1 MKQNVKRLLIEI
13 GVIAIATIFLLSLLQ
28 PFGIDQMGKQRM
40 LLILCGTLLSI
51 LSSFIS
57 FVLIGRKKWSDIR
70 GLLLFHAVNIPILSA
85 MVLTLLSWFTWD
97 SLTKGWY
104 CTAGEFSVINY
115 LKVCAEVALLSFFIL
130 ILQIYRLRNSHLQ
143 QELEEVRAINQLLEE
158 RQTDELSTASDE
170 QPTAFVIRGNTKNAV
185 LEVIPEQIV
194 YVESMSNYTDICF
207 LEDDCLRHH
216 SLRITMKQLRESFCS
231 YPFLIPCHRAFLV
244 NLNFVVSISGRPSTG
259 CSLQMFQVEKPV
271 PVARS
276 YTKEILDRLQSATLS

>member
-1 MKQNVKRLLIEI
+1 MKRLLIEI
-13 GVIAIATIFLLSLLQ
+13 GVLAIATIFLLSLLQ

-158 RQTDELSTASDE
+158 RQTDEPSTAADE
-170 QPTAFVIRGNTKNAV
+170 QPTACIIKGNTNNAV
-185 LEVIPEQIV
+185 LEVIPEHIV

-216 SLRITMKQLRESFCS
+216 SLRITMKQLRESLCS

-244 NLNFVVSISGRPSTG
+244 NLNFVVSISGRPSTR
-259 CSLQMFQVEKPV
+259 CSLQMFQVEKPI

-276 YTKEILDRLQSATLS
+276 YTKEILDRLQSTTLS